1 MGLVK
6 SAMAD
11 ALLTSMWIFTMPFLR
26 IFTLQISASL
36 GVQALPMAAFFIT
49 TVLVTLI
56 MFIFTLIGNALG
68 GASFNPTASLAFYA
82 AGLKKDMSPLAIAV
96 RFPAQAAGGVVGVKA
111 ILGVLPRELT
121 ETMKGPSLK
130 VDLQTG
136 FLAEGLLTF
145 GLCLALLVIL
155 FRGPKNPLVKLLLM
169 AATTVG
175 CVGTGAKYTGPSMN
189 PANAFGWAYVNNWH
203 NSWELYYVY
212 WLGPLTGATVAAWVF
227 RFLLSPS
234 PASNKEKKA

>member
-1 MGLVK
+1 MGVIK

-26 IFTLQISASL
+26 IFTLHISAFL
-36 GVQALPMAAFFIT
+36 GVQTIPLAAVLIT
-49 TVLVTLI
+49 TILVSLMVT
-56 MFIFTLIGNALG
+56 IFTLIGNALG

-82 AGLKKDMSPLAIAV
+82 AGLKKDMSFLSMAV

-111 ILGVLPRELT
+111 IMRFLPRELK
-121 ETMKGPSLK
+121 ETVKGPSLK

-155 FRGPKNPLVKLLLM
+155 IRGPKNPLVKLLLM
-169 AATTVG
+169 ASTTVG
-175 CVGTGAKYTGPSMN
+175 CVGTGAKYTGPSLN

-203 NSWELYYVY
+203 NSWGFYYVY
-212 WLGPLTGATVAAWVF
+212 WLGPLTGATLAAWVF

-234 PASNKEKKA
+234 PTSTKDKKV

>member
-1 MGLVK
+1 MGVLR

-11 ALLTSMWIFTMPFLR
+11 ALLTSLWIFTMPFLR
-26 IFTLQISASL
+26 IFTLHISAFL
-36 GVQALPMAAFFIT
+36 RLQAVPLAAFFIT
-49 TVLVTLI
+49 TVLASLM
-56 MFIFTLIGNALG
+56 MFVFTLIGNALG

-82 AGLKKDMSPLAIAV
+82 AGLKKDFSLLAMAV

-111 ILGVLPRELT
+111 VLGVLPRELR

-130 VDLQTG
+130 VDMQTG
-136 FLAEGLLTF
+136 FLAEGLLSF
-145 GLCLALLVIL
+145 GLCLSLLVVL
-155 FRGPKNPLVKLLLM
+155 FRGPKNPLVKVLLM

-203 NSWELYYVY
+203 NSWQLYYVY
-212 WLGPLTGATVAAWVF
+212 WLGPLTGATLAAWVF

-234 PASNKEKKA
+234 PTSSKDKKA

>member
-1 MGLVK
+1 MGVIK

-11 ALLTSMWIFTMPFLR
+11 ALLTSMWIFSMPFLR
-26 IFTLQISASL
+26 VFTIQISAFL
-36 GVQALPMAAFFIT
+36 GVQTLPPAVFFIT
-49 TVLVTLI
+49 TIVVTLM
-56 MFIFTLIGNALG
+56 MFIFTLVGGALG
-68 GASFNPTASLAFYA
+68 GASFNPTASVAFYA
-82 AGLKKDMSPLAIAV
+82 AGLKEDMSLLSMAV
-96 RFPAQAAGGVVGVKA
+96 RFPAQAAGGVIGVKA
-111 ILGVLPRELT
+111 IMGFLPRELT

-175 CVGTGAKYTGPSMN
+175 CVGKGAKYTGPSLN

-203 NSWELYYVY
+203 NSWQLYYVY
-212 WLGPLTGATVAAWVF
+212 WLGPLTGATLAAWVF

-234 PASNKEKKA
+234 PASTKEKKA